1 MLSSEEM
8 DMVEEDLL
16 FTETKC
22 AGEVEV
28 LVLAAS
34 KVQVRARPLEEEEGP
49 TE

>member
-8 DMVEEDLL
+8 EMVEEELL

-22 AGEVEV
+22 ADEIEV

-34 KVQVRARPLEEEEGP
+34 KVQVRARPLEEEGP